1 MMKFIRD
8 GYNDPAFSI
17 LKVINECT
25 ITEELTSL
33 PDFQATQLFKSLPD
47 FLMFTAFL
55 ALLHRNNTISASP
68 HERILP
74 GMGIIHV
81 ITAFVT
87 FRDQV
92 RKRSRP
98 ASEALKYACQNF
110 AVHLSQAPKP

>member
-17 LKVINECT
+17 LKIINECT
-25 ITEELTSL
+25 VTEELPSL
-33 PDFQATQLFKSLPD
+33 LAFQATQHFKSLPD
-47 FLMFTAFL
+47 FLMFPTFL
-55 ALLHRNNTISASP
+55 ALLHRNNTVSASL

-74 GMGIIHV
+74 SMGIGLIHV

-92 RKRSRP
+92 RKRSRS
-98 ASEALKYACQNF
+98 ASEALKYACQNSLRTS
-110 AVHLSQAPKP
+110 HKL